1 MNRVDHP
8 TQAVHAGLP
17 SLSTAFGQF
26 TVRIVLIDQN
36 AIPFLLPLLGQCR
49 VPEQNDNPAISFGPF
64 RLFPRSRLLEKE
76 GVPLHVGGRALDI
89 LIFLAERPGEVVD
102 KRELVKRI
110 WADVN
115 VDEGSLRFHVAALR
129 KVLGDTG
136 KSARYVV
143 NVPGRGYCFV
153 ASFAQPAAAATQ
165 PTVDILPPRSL
176 PAPLAKMVGREEIV
190 EKIANGLSLHR
201 FISVVGPG
209 GIGKTA
215 VAVTVG
221 HRRSPDFGGRVFFV
235 DFGPLRDA
243 SHIATTIASSLGLT
257 ISAEDPT
264 PALLTFLKSGPAL
277 VILDSCEH
285 VLDALAP
292 LVERIVREAP
302 QLRVLATSRE
312 SFRSEGERI
321 FRLFPLDCPPENS
334 ALDVAEVLAYP
345 AAQLFVERI
354 AQNSG
359 AFQLSAEEA
368 PLVASICRRLDGIA
382 LAIELAAGRVNAYGI
397 AGTASML
404 DSRFSLQWRGRRT
417 AVPRHQT
424 LAAALDWSYDLL
436 SAAESATLRRLSVFA
451 GPFAPDAAATIA
463 AADGLSP
470 SDTLE
475 AIDSLV
481 AKSLI
486 SPSGART
493 LRYRLLDTTRTY
505 ARAKLNERGE
515 TRQVARRHA
524 EHFRELFARA
534 EADISTPLPEWLGIY
549 GAELDNVRA
558 ALDWAFAP
566 DGDAALGVALTVA
579 AVTLWVRLSLFAE
592 CRERT
597 RTALAALGDDGDDR
611 TRMQLLSAL
620 GWSLMYGEGRARE
633 ARPILETTFDLADKL
648 DDKDFRLRALW
659 GLSIDQFNN
668 GQFGNARAL
677 ADRFASA
684 AANSPDRTDIM
695 LGDRLMAVAL
705 HFLGDQ
711 SEARLRI
718 DRVNASLHLLAE
730 KPKIFPLDLR
740 ISTQYFRARILWLQG
755 LADQAQALAA
765 RNIEEGRANG
775 HALTFSSV
783 LGQAA
788 CPIAFWAG
796 DYVAAERH
804 GLELLEHTER
814 HAIRLWGLWARAF
827 NAAVVA
833 RRGNLETGLPLLRE
847 ELNRAG
853 DARFLPR
860 FLPLLGELAA
870 CSGEADQV
878 DRGLDVIEDVLTR
891 CNDRQELWYLPEL
904 IRIKG
909 ELMLKSARHSGD
921 AEPRFR
927 EAMDIAAQQGAR
939 FWQLRCATSLA
950 RLMIGD
956 GRHAEAKS
964 ALDTVCG
971 TFAEGADIA
980 DMRIARDLVAQ
991 L

>member
-1 MNRVDHP
+1 MPARSED
-8 TQAVHAGLP
+8 
-17 SLSTAFGQF
+17 
-26 TVRIVLIDQN
+26 
-36 AIPFLLPLLGQCR
+36 
-49 VPEQNDNPAISFGPF
+49 PAISFGPF
-64 RLFPRSRLLEKE
+64 RLFPKSRLLEKE
-76 GVPLHVGGRALDI
+76 GSPLHVGGRALDI
-89 LIFLAERPGEVVD
+89 LILLAERPGEVVD

-129 KVLGDTG
+129 KALGDTG

-153 ASFAQPAAAATQ
+153 ASFAQPAPPAAQ

-176 PAPLAKMVGREEIV
+176 PTPLSKMIGREEIV
-190 EKIANGLSLHR
+190 EKISNGLSLHR
-201 FISVVGPG
+201 FMTVVGPG

-215 VAVTVG
+215 VAVTVA
-221 HRRSPDFGGRVFFV
+221 HRRSADFGGRVFFV

-243 SHIATTIASSLGLT
+243 GHIATTIASALGLT

-264 PALLTFLKSGPAL
+264 PALLTFLKTDPAL
-277 VILDSCEH
+277 LIFDSCEH

-321 FRLFPLDCPPENS
+321 FRLFPLDCPPEREG
-334 ALDVAEVLAYP
+334 LDVAEVLAYP
-345 AAQLFVERI
+345 AAQLFVERV
-354 AQNSG
+354 AQSSG
-359 AFQLSAEEA
+359 PFQLSAEEA

-397 AGTASML
+397 AGTASLL

-436 SAAESATLRRLSVFA
+436 PPAESATLRRLSVFA
-451 GPFAPDAAATIA
+451 GPFAPEAAASVA
-463 AADGLSP
+463 AGDGLSA
-470 SDTLE
+470 SETLE

-481 AKSLI
+481 TKSLI
-486 SPSGART
+486 SPYGSRT

-505 ARAKLNERGE
+505 AHGKLNELGE
-515 TRQVARRHA
+515 AGQVARRHA
-524 EHFRELFARA
+524 EHFRDFFEH
-534 EADISTPLPEWLGIY
+534 ADADASTPLPEWLSTY

-558 ALDWAFAP
+558 ALNWAFGP
-566 DGDAALGVALTVA
+566 DGDTTLGIALTAA

-592 CRERT
+592 CRERAK
-597 RTALAALGDDGDDR
+597 TALAALGDGEDNDR
-611 TRMQLLSAL
+611 IRMQLLAAL

-633 ARPILETTFDLADKL
+633 ARPILETTLELADRL

-659 GLSIDQFNN
+659 GLCIDQFNN
-668 GQFGNARAL
+668 GQFGKARAL
-677 ADRFASA
+677 ADRFAAA
-684 AANSPDRTDIM
+684 AANSPDRTDVM
-695 LGDRLMAVAL
+695 LGDRLTAVAL
-705 HFLGDQ
+705 HYLGEQ
-711 SEARLRI
+711 NEARVRI
-718 DRVNASLHLLAE
+718 DRVNASLHELAE

-775 HALTFSSV
+775 HALTFCSV
-783 LGQAA
+783 LGQAT
-788 CPIAFWAG
+788 CPIAFWSG
-796 DYVAAERH
+796 DFEAAKRY
-804 GLELLEHTER
+804 GTELLEHTER

-827 NAAVVA
+827 NAAVMV
-833 RRGNLETGLPLLRE
+833 RRGDVAAGLPLLRE

-870 CSGEADQV
+870 GFLEADQI
-878 DRGLDVIEDVLTR
+878 DRGLDAVEDVLAR

-909 ELMLKSARHSGD
+909 ELMLRSARHSGD
-921 AEPRFR
+921 AEASFR
-927 EAMDIAAQQGAR
+927 EAMGIAVQQGAR
-939 FWQLRCATSLA
+939 FWELRCATSLA
-950 RLMIGD
+950 RLMIGA
-956 GRHAEAKS
+956 GQNAQ
-964 ALDTVCG
+964 ALAVLEDVSGAFT
-971 TFAEGADIA
+971 EGADIA
-980 DMRIARDLVAQ
+980 DMRGARALMAQ
-991 L
+991 LR

>member
-1 MNRVDHP
+1 M
-8 TQAVHAGLP
+8 
-17 SLSTAFGQF
+17 
-26 TVRIVLIDQN
+26 
-36 AIPFLLPLLGQCR
+36 
-49 VPEQNDNPAISFGPF
+49 
-64 RLFPRSRLLEKE
+64 EKE
-76 GVPLHVGGRALDI
+76 GSPLHVGGRALDI

-129 KVLGDTG
+129 KALGDTG

-153 ASFAQPAAAATQ
+153 ASFAQATAPPSAQIAPA
-165 PTVDILPPRSL
+165 RSL
-176 PAPLAKMVGREEIV
+176 PAPLSKMIGREEIV
-190 EKIANGLSLHR
+190 EKISNGLLLHR
-201 FISVVGPG
+201 FMTVVGPG

-215 VAVTVG
+215 VAVTVA
-221 HRRSPDFGGRVFFV
+221 HRRSQDFGGRVFFV

-243 SHIATTIASSLGLT
+243 SHIATNIASALGLT
-257 ISAEDPT
+257 ISSEDPT
-264 PALLTFLKSGPAL
+264 PGLLTFLRTGP
-277 VILDSCEH
+277 ILLIFDSCEH
-285 VLDALAP
+285 VLDTLAP
-292 LVERIVREAP
+292 LVERLIREVP

-321 FRLFPLDCPPENS
+321 FRLFPLDCPPEREG
-334 ALDVAEVLAYP
+334 LDVAEVLTYP

-354 AQNSG
+354 AQSSG
-359 AFQLSAEEA
+359 PFQLSAEEA

-397 AGTASML
+397 AGTASLL

-436 SAAESATLRRLSVFA
+436 PPAESATLRRLSVFA
-451 GPFAPDAAATIA
+451 GPFAPEAAAAVA
-463 AADGLSP
+463 AGDGLSTP
-470 SDTLE
+470 ETLE

-481 AKSLI
+481 TKSLI
-486 SPSGART
+486 SPSGSRT

-505 ARAKLNERGE
+505 AHAKLNELGE
-515 TRQVARRHA
+515 AKQFARLHA
-524 EHFRELFARA
+524 EYFRDFFARA
-534 EADISTPLPEWLGIY
+534 EADTSTPLPEWLSIY
-549 GAELDNVRA
+549 GAELDNARA

-566 DGDAALGVALTVA
+566 DGDAVLGIALTAA

-597 RTALAALGDDGDDR
+597 KTALAALGGSGGDDR
-611 TRMQLLSAL
+611 IRMQLLSAL

-633 ARPILETTFDLADKL
+633 ARPILETTLELADRL

-659 GLSIDQFNN
+659 GLCIDQFNN
-668 GQFGNARAL
+668 GQFGKARAL
-677 ADRFASA
+677 ADRFANA
-684 AANSPDRTDIM
+684 AANSSDKTDLM
-695 LGDRLMAVAL
+695 LGDRLTAVAL
-705 HFLGDQ
+705 HYLGDQ
-711 SEARLRI
+711 NDARLRI
-718 DRVNASLHLLAE
+718 DRVNASLHVLAE

-775 HALTFSSV
+775 HALTFCSV

-788 CPIAFWAG
+788 CPINFWAG
-796 DYVAAERH
+796 DFEAAERH
-804 GLELLEHTER
+804 GTELLEHTER

-827 NAAVVA
+827 NAAVMA
-833 RRGNLETGLPLLRE
+833 RRGDIGIGLPLLRE

-870 CSGEADQV
+870 CFGEADQV

-909 ELMLKSARHSGD
+909 ELMLRIARHSGD
-921 AEPRFR
+921 AEPLFR
-927 EAMDIAAQQGAR
+927 EAMDIAVRQGAR
-939 FWQLRCATSLA
+939 FWELRCATSLA
-950 RLMIGD
+950 RFMIGT
-956 GRHAEAKS
+956 GQSAEALPV
-964 ALDTVCG
+964 LDNVCG
-971 TFAEGADIA
+971 TFAEGSDTA
-980 DMRIARDLVAQ
+980 DMRIARELIAQ
-991 L
+991 LRT

>member
-1 MNRVDHP
+1 LR
-8 TQAVHAGLP
+8 
-17 SLSTAFGQF
+17 GQW
-26 TVRIVLIDQN
+26 
-36 AIPFLLPLLGQCR
+36 R
-49 VPEQNDNPAISFGPF
+49 VPDHHEDPAISFGPF
-64 RLFPRSRLLEKE
+64 RLFPKSRLLEKE
-76 GVPLHVGGRALDI
+76 GSPLHVGGRALDI

-153 ASFAQPAAAATQ
+153 ASLAQPVAAVAQ

-176 PAPLAKMVGREEIV
+176 PAQLSKMVGREEIV
-190 EKIANGLSLHR
+190 EKISNGLSLHR
-201 FISVVGPG
+201 FITVVGPG

-215 VAVTVG
+215 VVVTVG
-221 HRRSPDFGGRVFFV
+221 HRRSQDFGGRVFFV

-243 SHIATTIASSLGLT
+243 SHIATTIASALGLT

-264 PALLTFLKSGPAL
+264 PALLTFLKSGPTL
-277 VILDSCEH
+277 VIFDGCEH

-321 FRLFPLDCPPENS
+321 FRLFPLDCPPEREG
-334 ALDVAEVLAYP
+334 LDVAEVLAYP

-354 AQNSG
+354 AQSSG
-359 AFQLSAEEA
+359 PFQLSAEEA

-397 AGTASML
+397 AGTASLL

-436 SAAESATLRRLSVFA
+436 SPAESTTLRRLSVFA
-451 GPFAPDAAATIA
+451 GPFAPEAAATIA
-463 AADGLSP
+463 AGDGLSTAE
-470 SDTLE
+470 TLDG
-475 AIDSLV
+475 IDSLV

-486 SPSGART
+486 APSGSRT

-505 ARAKLNERGE
+505 AHAKLNERGE

-524 EHFRELFARA
+524 EHFREFFERA
-534 EADISTPLPEWLGIY
+534 DADTSTPLPEWLGIY

-566 DGDAALGVALTVA
+566 DGDTALGIRLTVA

-597 RTALAALGDDGDDR
+597 RTALAALGDNGDDR

-633 ARPILETTFDLADKL
+633 ARPILETTFELADKL

-668 GQFGNARAL
+668 GQFGKARAL
-677 ADRFASA
+677 ADRFASV
-684 AANSPDRTDIM
+684 AANSPDSTDVM
-695 LGDRLMAVAL
+695 LSDRLMAVAL

-711 SEARLRI
+711 TEARLRI

-755 LADQAQALAA
+755 QADQAQALAA

-788 CPIAFWAG
+788 CPISFWAG
-796 DYVAAERH
+796 DYEAAERH
-804 GLELLEHTER
+804 GAELLEHTER

-827 NAAVVA
+827 NAAVMA
-833 RRGNLETGLPLLRE
+833 RRGDIETGVPLLRE

-909 ELMLKSARHSGD
+909 ELMLRSARHAGE
-921 AEPRFR
+921 AEAHFR
-927 EAMDIAAQQGAR
+927 EAMAIASQQGAR
-939 FWQLRCATSLA
+939 FWELRCATSLA
-950 RLMIGD
+950 RLMSGAD
-956 GRHAEAKS
+956 QNAEALAVLENVS
-964 ALDTVCG
+964 G
-971 TFAEGADIA
+971 SFPEGADIA
-980 DMRIARDLVAQ
+980 DMRTARELMAR
-991 L
+991 LRN

>member
-1 MNRVDHP
+1 MPARSED
-8 TQAVHAGLP
+8 
-17 SLSTAFGQF
+17 S
-26 TVRIVLIDQN
+26 
-36 AIPFLLPLLGQCR
+36 
-49 VPEQNDNPAISFGPF
+49 AISFGPF
-64 RLFPRSRLLEKE
+64 RLFPKSRLLEKE
-76 GVPLHVGGRALDI
+76 GSPLHVGGRALDI

-129 KVLGDTG
+129 KALGDTG

-153 ASFAQPAAAATQ
+153 ASFAQPAPPAAQ

-176 PAPLAKMVGREEIV
+176 PTPLSKMVGREEIV
-190 EKIANGLSLHR
+190 EKISNGLSLQR
-201 FISVVGPG
+201 FMTVVGPG
-209 GIGKTA
+209 GIGKTV

-221 HRRSPDFGGRVFFV
+221 HRRSADFGGRVFFV

-243 SHIATTIASSLGLT
+243 SHIATTIASALGLT

-264 PALLTFLKSGPAL
+264 PALLTFLKTGPAL
-277 VILDSCEH
+277 LIFDSCEH

-321 FRLFPLDCPPENS
+321 FRLFPLDCPPEREG
-334 ALDVAEVLAYP
+334 LDVAEVLAYP

-354 AQNSG
+354 AQSSG
-359 AFQLSAEEA
+359 PFQLSAEEA

-397 AGTASML
+397 AGTASLL

-436 SAAESATLRRLSVFA
+436 PPAESATLRRLSVFA
-451 GPFAPDAAATIA
+451 GPFSPEAAASVA
-463 AADGLSP
+463 AGDGLGASE
-470 SDTLE
+470 TLE

-486 SPSGART
+486 SPYGSRT

-505 ARAKLNERGE
+505 AHGKLNELGE
-515 TRQVARRHA
+515 TGQVARRHA
-524 EHFRELFARA
+524 EHFRDFFERA
-534 EADISTPLPEWLGIY
+534 DADASTPLPEWLGIY

-558 ALDWAFAP
+558 ALNWAFGP
-566 DGDAALGVALTVA
+566 DGDTTLGIALTAA

-592 CRERT
+592 CRERAK
-597 RTALAALGDDGDDR
+597 TALAALGNGEDNDR
-611 TRMQLLSAL
+611 IRMQLLAAL

-633 ARPILETTFDLADKL
+633 ARPILETTLELADRL

-659 GLSIDQFNN
+659 GLCIDQFNN
-668 GQFGNARAL
+668 GQFGKARAL
-677 ADRFASA
+677 ADCFAAA

-695 LGDRLMAVAL
+695 LGDRLTAVAL
-705 HFLGDQ
+705 HYLGDQ
-711 SEARLRI
+711 NEARVRI
-718 DRVNASLHLLAE
+718 DRVNASLHVLAE

-775 HALTFSSV
+775 HALTFCSV
-783 LGQAA
+783 LGQAT
-788 CPIAFWAG
+788 CPIAFWSG
-796 DYVAAERH
+796 DFEAAEQY
-804 GLELLEHTER
+804 GTELLEHTER

-827 NAAVVA
+827 NAAVMV
-833 RRGNLETGLPLLRE
+833 RRGDVAAGLPLLRE
-847 ELNRAG
+847 ELYRAG

-870 CSGEADQV
+870 GFLEADQI
-878 DRGLDVIEDVLTR
+878 DRGLDAIEDVLTR
-891 CNDRQELWYLPEL
+891 CNDRQELWYLSEL

-921 AEPRFR
+921 AEAFFR
-927 EAMDIAAQQGAR
+927 EAMGIAVQQGAR
-939 FWQLRCATSLA
+939 FWELRCATSLA
-950 RLMIGD
+950 RSMTGA
-956 GRHAEAKS
+956 GQNAQ
-964 ALDTVCG
+964 ALAVLENVSGAFT
-971 TFAEGADIA
+971 EGADIA
-980 DMRIARDLVAQ
+980 DLRSARALMAQ
-991 L
+991 LR

>member
-1 MNRVDHP
+1 
-8 TQAVHAGLP
+8 
-17 SLSTAFGQF
+17 
-26 TVRIVLIDQN
+26 
-36 AIPFLLPLLGQCR
+36 
-49 VPEQNDNPAISFGPF
+49 VPAHRNEDSAISFGPF
-64 RLFPRSRLLEKE
+64 RLSPKSRLLEKD
-76 GVPLHVGGRALDI
+76 GAPLHVGGRALDI

-115 VDEGSLRFHVAALR
+115 VDEGSLRFHVAVLR
-129 KVLGDTG
+129 KALGDTG

-153 ASFAQPAAAATQ
+153 APLAQAVPPVAQPA
-165 PTVDILPPRSL
+165 PVTVDVDVAPLRSL
-176 PAPLAKMVGREEIV
+176 PIQLAKMVGREEVI
-190 EKIANGLSLHR
+190 EKIANGLSLYR
-201 FISVVGPG
+201 FMTVVGPG

-221 HRRSPDFGGRVFFV
+221 HRRSQDFGGRVFFV
-235 DFGPLRDA
+235 DFGPLRDS
-243 SHIATTIASSLGLT
+243 SHIATTIASALGLT

-277 VILDSCEH
+277 LIFDSCEH

-292 LVERIVREAP
+292 LVERIVRDAP

-321 FRLFPLDCPPENS
+321 FRLFPLDCPPEREGLS
-334 ALDVAEVLAYP
+334 VDEVLGYP
-345 AAQLFVERI
+345 AAQLFMERI
-354 AQNSG
+354 AQSSG
-359 AFQLSAEEA
+359 PFQLSAEEA

-397 AGTASML
+397 AGTASLL

-436 SAAESATLRRLSVFA
+436 PAAESATLRRLSVFA
-451 GPFAPDAAATIA
+451 GPFAPEAAATVA
-463 AADGLSP
+463 AGDGLSA
-470 SDTLE
+470 SETLE

-481 AKSLI
+481 TKSLI
-486 SPSGART
+486 APSGSRT

-505 ARAKLNERGE
+505 AHGKLNELGE

-524 EHFRELFARA
+524 EHFRDFFARA
-534 EADISTPLPEWLGIY
+534 ETDTSTPQPEWLSIY
-549 GAELDNVRA
+549 GAELDNVRT
-558 ALDWAFAP
+558 ALNWAFGP
-566 DGDAALGVALTVA
+566 DGDTALGIALTAA
-579 AVTLWVRLSLFAE
+579 AVTLWIRLSLFAE

-597 RTALAALGDDGDDR
+597 KTALAALGDTGDDR
-611 TRMQLLSAL
+611 IRMQLLSAL

-633 ARPILETTFDLADKL
+633 ARPILETTLELADRL

-659 GLSIDQFNN
+659 GLCIDQFNN
-668 GQFGNARAL
+668 GQFGKARAL
-677 ADRFASA
+677 ADRFANA
-684 AANSPDRTDIM
+684 TANSPDKTDPM
-695 LGDRLMAVAL
+695 LSDRLMAVAL
-705 HFLGDQ
+705 HYLGDQ
-711 SEARLRI
+711 NGARVRI
-718 DRVNASLHLLAE
+718 DRVNASLHVLAE

-755 LADQAQALAA
+755 LADQARALAA
-765 RNIEEGRANG
+765 RNIDEGRAND
-775 HALTFSSV
+775 HALTFCSV

-796 DYVAAERH
+796 DFDAAERH
-804 GLELLEHTER
+804 GTELLEHTER

-827 NAAVVA
+827 NAAVA
-833 RRGNLETGLPLLRE
+833 AKRGSAAAGLPLLRE

-870 CSGEADQV
+870 CFGAADQV
-878 DRGLDVIEDVLTR
+878 DRGLEMIEDVLAR

-904 IRIKG
+904 LRIKG
-909 ELMLKSARHSGD
+909 ELMLRSARHAAD
-921 AEPRFR
+921 AEARFR
-927 EAMDIAAQQGAR
+927 EAMEMAARQGAR
-939 FWQLRCATSLA
+939 FWELRCATSLV
-950 RLMIGD
+950 RSIIGT
-956 GRHAEAKS
+956 GRSADALAILDHA
-964 ALDTVCG
+964 CG
-971 TFAEGADIA
+971 SFTEGSDIA
-980 DMRIARDLVAQ
+980 DMRIARELIAQ
-991 L
+991 LRT

>member
-1 MNRVDHP
+1 
-8 TQAVHAGLP
+8 
-17 SLSTAFGQF
+17 
-26 TVRIVLIDQN
+26 
-36 AIPFLLPLLGQCR
+36 
-49 VPEQNDNPAISFGPF
+49 VPAHTNEDSAISFGPF
-64 RLFPRSRLLEKE
+64 RLFPKSRLLEKD
-76 GVPLHVGGRALDI
+76 GAPLHVGGRALDI

-153 ASFAQPAAAATQ
+153 ASLAHVAPPVAQPA
-165 PTVDILPPRSL
+165 PVTVDIASLRSL
-176 PAPLAKMVGREEIV
+176 PIQLAKMVGREEVI
-190 EKIANGLSLHR
+190 EKISNGLSLYR
-201 FISVVGPG
+201 FMTVVGPG

-221 HRRSPDFGGRVFFV
+221 HRRSADFGGRVFFV
-235 DFGPLRDA
+235 DFGPLRDS
-243 SHIATTIASSLGLT
+243 SHIATTIASALGLT

-264 PALLTFLKSGPAL
+264 PALLTFLKTGPAL
-277 VILDSCEH
+277 LIFDSCEH

-292 LVERIVREAP
+292 LVERIVRDAP

-321 FRLFPLDCPPENS
+321 FRLFPLDCPPEREDLS
-334 ALDVAEVLAYP
+334 VEEVLGYP

-354 AQNSG
+354 AQSSG

-397 AGTASML
+397 AGTASLL

-436 SAAESATLRRLSVFA
+436 PPAESTTLRRLSVFA
-451 GPFAPDAAATIA
+451 GPFAPEAAATVA
-463 AADGLSP
+463 AGDGLSV

-481 AKSLI
+481 TKSLI
-486 SPSGART
+486 SPSGSRT

-505 ARAKLNERGE
+505 AHGKLNELGE

-524 EHFRELFARA
+524 EHFRDFFARA
-534 EADISTPLPEWLGIY
+534 EADTSTPLPEWLGIY
-549 GAELDNVRA
+549 GAELDNVRT

-566 DGDAALGVALTVA
+566 DGDAALGIALTAA

-592 CRERT
+592 CRERA
-597 RTALAALGDDGDDR
+597 RTALAALGDTGDDR
-611 TRMQLLSAL
+611 IRMQLLSAL

-633 ARPILETTFDLADKL
+633 ARPILETTLELADRL

-659 GLSIDQFNN
+659 GLCIDQFNN
-668 GQFGNARAL
+668 GQFGKARAL
-677 ADRFASA
+677 ADRFANA
-684 AANSPDRTDIM
+684 AANSPDRTDPM

-705 HFLGDQ
+705 HYLGDQ
-711 SEARLRI
+711 NDARLRI
-718 DRVNASLHLLAE
+718 DRVNASLHVLAE

-775 HALTFSSV
+775 HALTFCSV

-788 CPIAFWAG
+788 CPIAFWSG
-796 DYVAAERH
+796 DFDAAERH
-804 GLELLEHTER
+804 GTELLEHTER
-814 HAIRLWGLWARAF
+814 HAIRVWGLWARAF
-827 NAAVVA
+827 NAAVIA
-833 RRGNLETGLPLLRE
+833 RRGDVAAGLPLLRE

-878 DRGLDVIEDVLTR
+878 DRGLDVIEDALTR

-909 ELMLKSARHSGD
+909 ELMLRSARNSEG
-921 AEPRFR
+921 AEAHFR
-927 EAMDIAAQQGAR
+927 EAMDMATQQGAR
-939 FWQLRCATSLA
+939 FWELRSAVSLA
-950 RLMIGD
+950 RLMISAGQT
-956 GRHAEAKS
+956 AEALAVLRDVLGS
-964 ALDTVCG
+964 FT
-971 TFAEGADIA
+971 EGADIA
-980 DMRIARDLVAQ
+980 DIRSARDLIAQ
-991 L
+991 LRS

>member
-1 MNRVDHP
+1 MPDRSED
-8 TQAVHAGLP
+8 
-17 SLSTAFGQF
+17 S
-26 TVRIVLIDQN
+26 
-36 AIPFLLPLLGQCR
+36 
-49 VPEQNDNPAISFGPF
+49 AISFGPF
-64 RLFPRSRLLEKE
+64 RLFPKSRLLEKE
-76 GVPLHVGGRALDI
+76 GSPLHVGGRALDI

-129 KVLGDTG
+129 KALGDTG

-153 ASFAQPAAAATQ
+153 ASFAQATAPAAP

-176 PAPLAKMVGREEIV
+176 PAPLSKMVGREEIV
-190 EKIANGLSLHR
+190 EKISNGLSLYR
-201 FISVVGPG
+201 FMTVVGPG

-221 HRRSPDFGGRVFFV
+221 HRRSADFGGRVFFV

-243 SHIATTIASSLGLT
+243 SHVATTVASALGLT

-264 PALLTFLKSGPAL
+264 PALLTFLKTGPAL
-277 VILDSCEH
+277 LIFDSCEH
-285 VLDALAP
+285 VLDTLAP
-292 LVERIVREAP
+292 LVERIVRDVP

-321 FRLFPLDCPPENS
+321 FRLFPLDCPPEREG
-334 ALDVAEVLAYP
+334 LGVDDVLAYP

-354 AQNSG
+354 AQSSG
-359 AFQLSAEEA
+359 PFQLSAEEA

-397 AGTASML
+397 AGTASLL

-436 SAAESATLRRLSVFA
+436 PPAESATLRRLSVFA
-451 GPFAPDAAATIA
+451 GPFAPEAAAA
-463 AADGLSP
+463 VASGDGLST
-470 SDTLE
+470 SETLE

-481 AKSLI
+481 TKSLI
-486 SPSGART
+486 SPSGSRM

-505 ARAKLNERGE
+505 AQGKLAELGE
-515 TRQVARRHA
+515 TKQFARRHA
-524 EHFRELFARA
+524 EHFRDFFQRA
-534 EADISTPLPEWLGIY
+534 EADSSTPLPEWLGIY

-566 DGDAALGVALTVA
+566 DGDAALGIALTAA
-579 AVTLWVRLSLFAE
+579 AVTMWVRLSLFAE
-592 CRERT
+592 CRERA
-597 RTALAALGDDGDDR
+597 RTALTALGDAGDER
-611 TRMQLLSAL
+611 VRMQLLSAL

-633 ARPILETTFDLADKL
+633 ARPILETTLELADRL

-659 GLSIDQFNN
+659 GLCIDQFNN
-668 GQFGNARAL
+668 GQFGKARAL
-677 ADRFASA
+677 ADRFANA
-684 AANSPDRTDIM
+684 AANSPDRTDVM

-705 HFLGDQ
+705 HYLGEQ
-711 SEARLRI
+711 NEARVCI
-718 DRVNASLHLLAE
+718 DRVNASLHVLAE

-775 HALTFSSV
+775 HALTFCSV
-783 LGQAA
+783 LGQAT

-796 DYVAAERH
+796 DFEAAERH
-804 GLELLEHTER
+804 GAELVEHTER

-827 NAAVVA
+827 NAAVIA
-833 RRGNLETGLPLLRE
+833 RRGDIATGLPLLRE

-870 CSGEADQV
+870 CFLEADQI

-909 ELMLKSARHSGD
+909 ELMLRSPRHAGD
-921 AEPRFR
+921 AEARFR
-927 EAMDIAAQQGAR
+927 EAMGIAAQQGAR
-939 FWQLRCATSLA
+939 FWELRCATSLA
-950 RLMIGD
+950 RFMIGA
-956 GRHAEAKS
+956 GRTTEALPALEHACA
-964 ALDTVCG
+964 A
-971 TFAEGADIA
+971 FAEGLEIA
-980 DMRIARDLVAQ
+980 DMRIARDLIAQ
-991 L
+991 LRS

>member
-1 MNRVDHP
+1 MPDRSED
-8 TQAVHAGLP
+8 
-17 SLSTAFGQF
+17 S
-26 TVRIVLIDQN
+26 
-36 AIPFLLPLLGQCR
+36 
-49 VPEQNDNPAISFGPF
+49 AISFGPF
-64 RLFPRSRLLEKE
+64 RLFPKSRLLEKE
-76 GVPLHVGGRALDI
+76 GAPLHVGGRALDI
-89 LIFLAERPGEVVD
+89 LIYLAERPGEVVG

-129 KVLGDTG
+129 KALGDTG

-153 ASFAQPAAAATQ
+153 ASLAQPAAPAAQQ

-176 PAPLAKMVGREEIV
+176 PAPLSKMVGREEIV
-190 EKIANGLSLHR
+190 DKISNGLSLHR
-201 FISVVGPG
+201 FMTIVGPG

-221 HRRSPDFGGRVFFV
+221 HRRSQDFGGRVFFV

-243 SHIATTIASSLGLT
+243 SHIATTIASALGLT

-264 PALLTFLKSGPAL
+264 PALLTFLKASPAL
-277 VILDSCEH
+277 LIFDSCEH
-285 VLDALAP
+285 VLDHLAP

-321 FRLFPLDCPPENS
+321 FRLFPLDCPPEREGLGVN
-334 ALDVAEVLAYP
+334 DVLAYP

-354 AQNSG
+354 AQSSG
-359 AFQLSAEEA
+359 PFQLSAEEA

-397 AGTASML
+397 AGTASLL

-436 SAAESATLRRLSVFA
+436 PAAESATLRRLSVFA
-451 GPFAPDAAATIA
+451 GPFAPEAAAIVA
-463 AADGLSP
+463 AGDGLSA
-470 SDTLE
+470 SETLE

-481 AKSLI
+481 TKSLI
-486 SPSGART
+486 SPSGSRT

-505 ARAKLNERGE
+505 AHGKLNELGE
-515 TRQVARRHA
+515 TRQFARRHA
-524 EHFRELFARA
+524 EHFRDFFARA
-534 EADISTPLPEWLGIY
+534 EADLSTPLPEWLGIY
-549 GAELDNVRA
+549 GAELDNVRV
-558 ALDWAFAP
+558 ALDWAFGP
-566 DGDAALGVALTVA
+566 DGDTALGIALTAA

-597 RTALAALGDDGDDR
+597 RTALAALDDTGGDDR
-611 TRMQLLSAL
+611 VRMQLLSAL

-633 ARPILETTFDLADKL
+633 ARPILETTLEIAERL

-659 GLSIDQFNN
+659 GLCIDQFNN
-668 GQFGNARAL
+668 GQFGKARAF
-677 ADRFASA
+677 ADRFADA
-684 AANSPDRTDIM
+684 AANSPDSTDLM
-695 LGDRLMAVAL
+695 LSDRLMAVAL
-705 HFLGDQ
+705 HYLGEQDD
-711 SEARLRI
+711 ARQRI
-718 DRVNASLHLLAE
+718 DRVNASLHVLAE

-755 LADQAQALAA
+755 FADQAQALAA

-775 HALTFSSV
+775 HALTFCSV

-788 CPIAFWAG
+788 CPIAFWSG
-796 DYVAAERH
+796 DLDAAERH
-804 GLELLEHTER
+804 GSELLEHTER

-827 NAAVVA
+827 NAAVA
-833 RRGNLETGLPLLRE
+833 AKRGDIAVGLPLLRE

-870 CSGEADQV
+870 GFLEADQI

-904 IRIKG
+904 TRIKG
-909 ELMLKSARHSGD
+909 ELTLRSPRHASE
-921 AEPRFR
+921 AEAHFR
-927 EAMDIAAQQGAR
+927 EAMAIAGRQGAR
-939 FWQLRCATSLA
+939 FWELRCATGLA
-950 RLMIGD
+950 RFMVGA
-956 GRHAEAKS
+956 GQS
-964 ALDTVCG
+964 ADALALLEKVSG
-971 TFAEGADIA
+971 TFSEGADIA
-980 DMRIARDLVAQ
+980 DLRSARELIAQ
-991 L
+991 LRS

>member
-1 MNRVDHP
+1 
-8 TQAVHAGLP
+8 
-17 SLSTAFGQF
+17 
-26 TVRIVLIDQN
+26 
-36 AIPFLLPLLGQCR
+36 
-49 VPEQNDNPAISFGPF
+49 VPAHTNQDSVISFGPF
-64 RLFPRSRLLEKE
+64 RLFPKSRLLEKE
-76 GVPLHVGGRALDI
+76 GEPLHVGGRALDI
-89 LIFLAERPGEVVD
+89 LILLAGRAGEVVD

-136 KSARYVV
+136 KSARYVL

-153 ASFAQPAAAATQ
+153 APFAQAAPQAVASAAA
-165 PTVDILPPRSL
+165 DISPPRSL
-176 PAPLAKMVGREEIV
+176 PAPLAKMIGREEIV
-190 EKIANGLSLHR
+190 EKISNGLTLHR
-201 FISVVGPG
+201 FMTVVGPG

-221 HRRSPDFGGRVFFV
+221 HRRAADFGGRVFFV

-243 SHIATTIASSLGLT
+243 SHVTTTIASVLGLT
-257 ISAEDPT
+257 VSSEDPT
-264 PALLTFLKSGPAL
+264 PAILTFLKTGPAL
-277 VILDSCEH
+277 LIFDSCEH
-285 VLDALAP
+285 VLDTLAP
-292 LVERIVREAP
+292 IVEQIVREAP

-321 FRLFPLDCPPENS
+321 FRLFPLDCPPERED
-334 ALDVAEVLAYP
+334 LDVAEVLAYP

-354 AQNSG
+354 AQSSG
-359 AFQLSAEEA
+359 PFQLSAEEA
-368 PLVASICRRLDGIA
+368 PLVANICRRLDGIA

-397 AGTASML
+397 AGTASLL

-436 SAAESATLRRLSVFA
+436 PPAESATLRRLSVFA
-451 GPFAPDAAATIA
+451 GPFAPEAAAA
-463 AADGLSP
+463 VASGDGLGTSE
-470 SDTLE
+470 TLA

-486 SPSGART
+486 SPSGSRT

-505 ARAKLNERGE
+505 ALAKLRELGE
-515 TRQVARRHA
+515 VGQFARRHA
-524 EHFRELFARA
+524 EHFCDFFERA
-534 EADISTPLPEWLGIY
+534 GADNSTPLPEWLSTY
-549 GAELDNVRA
+549 GGELDNVRV

-566 DGDAALGVALTVA
+566 EGDARLGIALTA
-579 AVTLWVRLSLFAE
+579 TAVTLWVRLSLFAE
-592 CRERT
+592 CRERC
-597 RTALAALGDDGDDR
+597 RTALAALGDDRDDDR
-611 TRMQLLSAL
+611 IRMQLLSAL

-633 ARPILETTFDLADKL
+633 ARPILETTLELAERL

-659 GLSIDQFNN
+659 GLCIDQFNN
-668 GQFGNARAL
+668 GQFGKARAL
-677 ADRFASA
+677 ADRFANA
-684 AANSPDRTDIM
+684 AANSSDHTDLM

-705 HFLGDQ
+705 HYLGDQ
-711 SEARLRI
+711 NEARRRI
-718 DRVNASLHLLAE
+718 DRVNASLHVLVE

-755 LADQAQALAA
+755 FADQAQALAA
-765 RNIEEGRANG
+765 ENIEEGRANG
-775 HALTFSSV
+775 HALTFCSV

-788 CPIAFWAG
+788 CPIAFWSG
-796 DYVAAERH
+796 DFDAAERH
-804 GLELLEHTER
+804 GTELLEHTER

-827 NAAVVA
+827 NAAVMA
-833 RRGNLETGLPLLRE
+833 RRGDVATGLPLLRE

-870 CSGEADQV
+870 CFLEAGQV
-878 DRGLDVIEDVLTR
+878 DRGLDVIEDALAR

-909 ELMLKSARHSGD
+909 ELMLRTARHSGD
-921 AEPRFR
+921 AEASFR
-927 EAMDIAAQQGAR
+927 EAIDIAVRQGAR

-950 RLMIGD
+950 RLLVGA
-956 GRHAEAKS
+956 GRRAD
-964 ALDTVCG
+964 ALAVLKDATG
-971 TFAEGADIA
+971 SFAGGSDIS
-980 DMRIARDLVAQ
+980 DMRMARELTAQ
-991 L
+991 LRG

>member
-1 MNRVDHP
+1 MPARSED
-8 TQAVHAGLP
+8 
-17 SLSTAFGQF
+17 
-26 TVRIVLIDQN
+26 
-36 AIPFLLPLLGQCR
+36 
-49 VPEQNDNPAISFGPF
+49 PAISFGPF
-64 RLFPRSRLLEKE
+64 RLFPKSRLLEKE
-76 GVPLHVGGRALDI
+76 GSPLHVGGRALDI
-89 LIFLAERPGEVVD
+89 LILLAERPGEVVD

-129 KVLGDTG
+129 KALGDTG

-153 ASFAQPAAAATQ
+153 ASFAQPAPPAAQ
-165 PTVDILPPRSL
+165 PTIDILPPRSL
-176 PAPLAKMVGREEIV
+176 PTPLSKMIGREEIV
-190 EKIANGLSLHR
+190 EKISNGLSLHR
-201 FISVVGPG
+201 FMTVVGPG

-215 VAVTVG
+215 VAVTVA
-221 HRRSPDFGGRVFFV
+221 HRRSADFGGRVFFV

-243 SHIATTIASSLGLT
+243 SHIATTIASAFGLT

-264 PALLTFLKSGPAL
+264 PALLTFLKTGPAL
-277 VILDSCEH
+277 LIFDSCEH

-321 FRLFPLDCPPENS
+321 FRLFPLDCPPERED
-334 ALDVAEVLAYP
+334 LDVAEVLAYP

-354 AQNSG
+354 AQSSG
-359 AFQLSAEEA
+359 PFQLSAEEA

-397 AGTASML
+397 AGTASLL

-436 SAAESATLRRLSVFA
+436 PPAESATLRRLSVFA
-451 GPFAPDAAATIA
+451 GPFAPEAAASVA
-463 AADGLSP
+463 AGDGLSA
-470 SDTLE
+470 SETLE

-481 AKSLI
+481 TKSLI
-486 SPSGART
+486 SPYGSRT

-505 ARAKLNERGE
+505 AHGKLNELGE
-515 TRQVARRHA
+515 AGQVARRHA
-524 EHFRELFARA
+524 EHFRDFFEH
-534 EADISTPLPEWLGIY
+534 ADADASTPLPEWLSTY

-558 ALDWAFAP
+558 ALNWAFGP
-566 DGDAALGVALTVA
+566 DGDTTLGIALTAA

-592 CRERT
+592 CRERAK
-597 RTALAALGDDGDDR
+597 TALAALGDGEDNDR
-611 TRMQLLSAL
+611 VRMQLLAAL

-633 ARPILETTFDLADKL
+633 ARPILETTLELADRL

-659 GLSIDQFNN
+659 GLCIDQFNN
-668 GQFGNARAL
+668 GQFGKARVL
-677 ADRFASA
+677 ADRFAAA
-684 AANSPDRTDIM
+684 AANSPDRTDVM
-695 LGDRLMAVAL
+695 LGDRLTAVAL
-705 HFLGDQ
+705 HYLGEQ
-711 SEARLRI
+711 NEARVRI
-718 DRVNASLHLLAE
+718 DRVNASLHVLAE

-775 HALTFSSV
+775 HALTFCSV
-783 LGQAA
+783 LGQAT
-788 CPIAFWAG
+788 CPIAFWSG
-796 DYVAAERH
+796 DFEAAKRY
-804 GLELLEHTER
+804 GTELLEHTER
-814 HAIRLWGLWARAF
+814 HAIRLWGLWARVF
-827 NAAVVA
+827 NAAVMV
-833 RRGNLETGLPLLRE
+833 RRGDVAAGLPLLRE

-870 CSGEADQV
+870 GFLEADQI
-878 DRGLDVIEDVLTR
+878 DRGLDAIEDVLTR
-891 CNDRQELWYLPEL
+891 CNDRQEFWYLPEL

-909 ELMLKSARHSGD
+909 ELMLRSARHSGD
-921 AEPRFR
+921 AEAFFR
-927 EAMDIAAQQGAR
+927 EAIGIAVRQGAR
-939 FWQLRCATSLA
+939 FWELRCATSLA
-950 RLMIGD
+950 RFMIGA
-956 GRHAEAKS
+956 GQNAQ
-964 ALDTVCG
+964 ALAVLENVSGAFT
-971 TFAEGADIA
+971 EGADIA
-980 DMRIARDLVAQ
+980 DMRSARALMAQ
-991 L
+991 LR

>member
-1 MNRVDHP
+1 MPDRSED
-8 TQAVHAGLP
+8 
-17 SLSTAFGQF
+17 S
-26 TVRIVLIDQN
+26 
-36 AIPFLLPLLGQCR
+36 
-49 VPEQNDNPAISFGPF
+49 AISFGPF
-64 RLFPRSRLLEKE
+64 RLFPKSRLLEKE
-76 GVPLHVGGRALDI
+76 GAPLHVGGRALDI
-89 LIFLAERPGEVVD
+89 LIYLAERPGEVVG

-129 KVLGDTG
+129 KALGDTG

-153 ASFAQPAAAATQ
+153 ASLAQPAAPAAQQ

-176 PAPLAKMVGREEIV
+176 PAPLSKMVGREEIV
-190 EKIANGLSLHR
+190 DKISNGLSLHR
-201 FISVVGPG
+201 FMTIVGPG

-221 HRRSPDFGGRVFFV
+221 HRRSQDFGGRVFFV

-243 SHIATTIASSLGLT
+243 SHIATTIASALGLT
-257 ISAEDPT
+257 INAEDPT
-264 PALLTFLKSGPAL
+264 PALLTFLNTGPAL
-277 VILDSCEH
+277 LIFDSCEH
-285 VLDALAP
+285 VLDDLAP

-312 SFRSEGERI
+312 SFRSDGERI
-321 FRLFPLDCPPENS
+321 FRLFPLDCPPERED
-334 ALDVAEVLAYP
+334 LGVAEVLTYP

-354 AQNSG
+354 AQSSG
-359 AFQLSAEEA
+359 PFQLSAEEA

-397 AGTASML
+397 AGTASLL

-436 SAAESATLRRLSVFA
+436 PAAESATLRRLSVFA
-451 GPFAPDAAATIA
+451 GPFAPEAAATVA
-463 AADGLSP
+463 AGDGVSE
-470 SDTLE
+470 SETLE

-481 AKSLI
+481 TKSLI
-486 SPSGART
+486 SPSGSRT

-505 ARAKLNERGE
+505 AHGKLNELGE
-515 TRQVARRHA
+515 TRQFARRHA
-524 EHFRELFARA
+524 EHFRDFFERA
-534 EADISTPLPEWLGIY
+534 EADTSTPLPEWLHVY

-558 ALDWAFAP
+558 ALNWAFGP
-566 DGDAALGVALTVA
+566 DGDPALGIALTAA

-597 RTALAALGDDGDDR
+597 RTALAALGDGGDDR
-611 TRMQLLSAL
+611 VRMQLLSAL

-633 ARPILETTFDLADKL
+633 ARPILETTLELADRL

-659 GLSIDQFNN
+659 GLCIDQFNN
-668 GQFGNARAL
+668 GQFGKARAL
-677 ADRFASA
+677 ADRFANA
-684 AANSPDRTDIM
+684 AANSHDKSDLM

-705 HFLGDQ
+705 HYLGDQ
-711 SEARLRI
+711 NDAREHI
-718 DRVNASLHLLAE
+718 DRVNASLHVLAE

-765 RNIEEGRANG
+765 RNIEEGLANG
-775 HALTFSSV
+775 HALTFCSV

-796 DYVAAERH
+796 DFDAAERH
-804 GLELLEHTER
+804 GTELLEHAER

-833 RRGNLETGLPLLRE
+833 KRGDAATGLPLLRE

-870 CSGEADQV
+870 CFGEADQA
-878 DRGLDVIEDVLTR
+878 DRGLEMIEDILAR
-891 CNDRQELWYLPEL
+891 CNDRQERWYLPEL
-904 IRIKG
+904 IRIKA
-909 ELMLKSARHSGD
+909 ELMLKQTKGLPA
-921 AEPRFR
+921 AEAAFR
-927 EAMDIAAQQGAR
+927 EAMDIATQQGAR
-939 FWQLRCATSLA
+939 SWELRCAISLA
-950 RLMIGD
+950 RFRLGQ
-956 GRHAEAKS
+956 GRDAEA
-964 ALDTVCG
+964 LEVLETICRPL
-971 TFAEGADIA
+971 TEGSRTA
-980 DMRIARDLVAQ
+980 DMREAQGLIAQ
-991 L
+991 LRS

>member
-1 MNRVDHP
+1 MPARSED
-8 TQAVHAGLP
+8 
-17 SLSTAFGQF
+17 S
-26 TVRIVLIDQN
+26 
-36 AIPFLLPLLGQCR
+36 
-49 VPEQNDNPAISFGPF
+49 AISFGPF
-64 RLFPRSRLLEKE
+64 RLFPKSRLLEKE
-76 GVPLHVGGRALDI
+76 GSPLHVGGRALDI
-89 LIFLAERPGEVVD
+89 LIFLAGRPGEVVD
-102 KRELVKRI
+102 KRELIKRI

-129 KVLGDTG
+129 KALGDTG

-153 ASFAQPAAAATQ
+153 ASFAQPAPPAAQ

-176 PAPLAKMVGREEIV
+176 PTPLSKMVGREEIV
-190 EKIANGLSLHR
+190 EKISNGLSLHR
-201 FISVVGPG
+201 FMTVVGPG

-221 HRRSPDFGGRVFFV
+221 HRRSADFGGRVFFV

-243 SHIATTIASSLGLT
+243 SHIATTIASALGLT

-277 VILDSCEH
+277 LIFDSCEH

-321 FRLFPLDCPPENS
+321 FRLFPLDCPPEREG
-334 ALDVAEVLAYP
+334 LDVAEVLAYP
-345 AAQLFVERI
+345 AAQLFVERV
-354 AQNSG
+354 AQSSG
-359 AFQLSAEEA
+359 PFQLSAEEA

-397 AGTASML
+397 AGTASLL

-436 SAAESATLRRLSVFA
+436 PPAESATLRRLSVFA
-451 GPFAPDAAATIA
+451 GPFAPEAAASVA
-463 AADGLSP
+463 AGDGLSA
-470 SDTLE
+470 SETLE

-481 AKSLI
+481 TKSLI
-486 SPSGART
+486 SPYGSRT

-505 ARAKLNERGE
+505 AHAKLNELGE
-515 TRQVARRHA
+515 TGQVARRHA
-524 EHFRELFARA
+524 EHFRNFFERA
-534 EADISTPLPEWLGIY
+534 DADASTPLPEWLNIY

-558 ALDWAFAP
+558 ALNWAFGP
-566 DGDAALGVALTVA
+566 DGDTTLGIALTAA

-592 CRERT
+592 CRERAK
-597 RTALAALGDDGDDR
+597 TALAALDDGEDNDR
-611 TRMQLLSAL
+611 IRMQLLAAL

-633 ARPILETTFDLADKL
+633 ARPILETTLELADRL

-659 GLSIDQFNN
+659 GLCIDQFNN
-668 GQFGNARAL
+668 GQFGKARAL
-677 ADRFASA
+677 ADRFAAA
-684 AANSPDRTDIM
+684 AANSPDRTDVM
-695 LGDRLMAVAL
+695 LGDRLTAVAL
-705 HFLGDQ
+705 HYLGDQ
-711 SEARLRI
+711 NEARVRI
-718 DRVNASLHLLAE
+718 DRVNASLHVLAE

-740 ISTQYFRARILWLQG
+740 ISAQYFRARILWLQG

-775 HALTFSSV
+775 HALTFCSV
-783 LGQAA
+783 LGQAT
-788 CPIAFWAG
+788 CPIAFWSG
-796 DYVAAERH
+796 DFEAAERY
-804 GLELLEHTER
+804 GTELLEHTER

-827 NAAVVA
+827 NAAVMV
-833 RRGNLETGLPLLRE
+833 RRGDVAAGLPLLRE

-860 FLPLLGELAA
+860 FLPLLGELSA
-870 CSGEADQV
+870 GFLEADQI
-878 DRGLDVIEDVLTR
+878 DRGLDAIEDVLTR

-909 ELMLKSARHSGD
+909 ELMLRSARHSGD
-921 AEPRFR
+921 AEAFFR
-927 EAMDIAAQQGAR
+927 EATGIAVQQGAR
-939 FWQLRCATSLA
+939 FWELRCATSLA
-950 RLMIGD
+950 RLMIGA
-956 GRHAEAKS
+956 GENAQ
-964 ALDTVCG
+964 ALAVLENVSGAFT
-971 TFAEGADIA
+971 EGADIA
-980 DMRIARDLVAQ
+980 DMRNARALMAQ
-991 L
+991 LR